1 MLGVSGI
8 FGQGYASAYD
18 SLYRAK
24 DYEGEVDLIERVLTR
39 YGKTGSVRLLDLG
52 CGTGN
57 HVLPLARRGHTVFG
71 VDQSPSMLAQAR
83 AKVATLPA
91 GCPVPVFQKGDIR
104 DVEVGTTFDAVAMM
118 FAVLC
123 YLRED
128 SDVLAALTTAR
139 RHLNPGGLF
148 IFDVWNGPAVLA
160 DRPKGR
166 RVSVTEDTTRIERET
181 RTQLNLPRHLCHL
194 YFDLKRTEADGK
206 TVELTE
212 EHVVRFFF
220 PQELASMLQRSDL
233 ALMQLRSFP
242 NEEQPADERAWNV
255 IGVARALGE
264 G

>member
-1 MLGVSGI
+1 MTEI
-8 FGQGYASAYD
+8 FGQDYAGAYD

-24 DYEGEVDLIERVLTR
+24 DYEGEVDLIERMLAR

-57 HVLPLARRGHTVFG
+57 HVLPLTRRGHSVSG
-71 VDQSPSMLAQAR
+71 VDQSPSMLVQAR
-83 AKVATLPA
+83 AKTATLSA
-91 GCPVPVFQKGDIR
+91 GCPVPVFQQGDIR
-104 DVEVGTTFDAVAMM
+104 DVDLGTTFDAVIMM

-128 SDVLAALTTAR
+128 SDVLAALATVR

-148 IFDVWNGPAVLA
+148 IFDVWNGTAVLA

-181 RTQLNLPRHLCHL
+181 RTQLDLGRHLCHV
-194 YFDLKRTEADGK
+194 YFDLKRTEAEGK
-206 TVELTE
+206 TLELTE

-220 PQELASMLQRSDL
+220 PQELESMLQQSGL
-233 ALMQLRSFP
+233 TLMQLRSFP
-242 NEEQPADERAWNV
+242 NEEQPADEKAWNV
-255 IGVARALGE
+255 IGVARAVGPD
-264 G
+264 GG